1 MWSVRFSSVQS
12 LSHVRNCDPMD
23 CSTPGLSV
31 HHQHLELAQTN
42 VHRVGDA
49 IQPSYLLHSLLFLPS
64 ISPSIRVFLN
74 ESILHNRWP
83 EYWSFNFSI
92 SPSNENSGLIS
103 LRMDWFNLLADQG
116 TLKSLL
122 QNHSSKASIIQ
133 CTAFFIV

>member
-1 MWSVRFSSVQS
+1 MWSVQFSSVQS

-31 HHQHLELAQTN
+31 HLQCLELAQTN
-42 VHRVGDA
+42 VHRVRDA
-49 IQPSYLLHSLLFLPS
+49 IQPSYLLHPLLFLPS
-64 ISPSIRVFLN
+64 ILPSIRVFLN

-122 QNHSSKASIIQ
+122 QHHSSKASIIQ